1 MPCTR
6 GLEELISHVAWCT
19 RGHFERRG
27 AQRRASQLQGG
38 DLDGPSDRSGGR
50 RCRRRRR
57 WHAIFH
63 GWEDTAET
71 APAPARAGRSLS
83 WPLGKLVRPR
93 SLTSNPSF
101 PNMDASSKCS
111 DKNTGGSRDTRDRCG
126 PVLGRLYS
134 TAAPPCRAAADRA
147 ERRAHS
153 HRTPRETRDRRERAR
168 HAVWYGA
175 KPGPYRRRGVNVAGL
190 ERVSSSVGDGHG
202 DAAWIR
208 MVTRWRSRTGPH
220 ARRGE
225 HLSTCMCGRHE
236 AHRSPPGLRPRRRKY
251 APGVTLALSRVRAA
265 CKCSPRRPL
274 KGKSRPSIARSRAP
288 SGHDRARP
296 PRSPSCPTRGA
307 AARTGWTRRA
317 HD

>member
-1 MPCTR
+1 MY
-6 GLEELISHVAWCT
+6 
-19 RGHFERRG
+19 
-27 AQRRASQLQGG
+27 
-38 DLDGPSDRSGGR
+38 
-50 RCRRRRR
+50 
-57 WHAIFH
+57 
-63 GWEDTAET
+63 
-71 APAPARAGRSLS
+71 
-83 WPLGKLVRPR
+83 
-93 SLTSNPSF
+93 
-101 PNMDASSKCS
+101 
-111 DKNTGGSRDTRDRCG
+111 KNTGGSRDTRDRCG

-147 ERRAHS
+147 ERR
-153 HRTPRETRDRRERAR
+153 HRQSPDTARDPRGERERGHGAR

-175 KPGPYRRRGVNVAGL
+175 KPGPYRRGGVHVAGL
-190 ERVSSSVGDGHG
+190 ERVSSSGGDGHG

-208 MVTRWRSRTGPH
+208 IVTRRRSRTGPH

-236 AHRSPPGLRPRRRKY
+236 AHRSPPG
-251 APGVTLALSRVRAA
+251 VTLALSRVRAACKCSPRRPSGVRAA